1 MRRVGLDSVLLIV
14 LLTSMSLISLGGFQ
28 TLAAENAQTT
38 NVATSVHMV
47 VNPNPAGLGQ
57 TFRVN
62 ITVEPPPPT
71 LNSFFKKIN
80 IHIMKPDGN
89 IDVITVSTEPRSYQ
103 DFSYDS
109 VWFEYVPDQ
118 VGTWNLYADYTGDT
132 YADGSIVYLPAR
144 SQTVKLTITNEY
156 DPQPTPAKRISVISI
171 SAKNSANSNLM
182 AITGSLTNPG
192 AIGISDGSVQL
203 SYALSNDTSWTYIG
217 SCLTD
222 NQGKYSYQWTNPVS
236 GTYTLKAEWFGNKA
250 FLEAS
255 NTLIVNSIPY
265 ENEQAF
271 VQSNSSIAQITYD
284 ATTGLSFTVSGEN
297 GTIGFSKVTIPKTF
311 MPEKEKIRVNI
322 DGKQINYEVSSSED
336 SWIITF
342 TYQHSTHQVTINTVA
357 DNSESSNTILGIDY
371 WMWITAIIVT
381 IALVGASG
389 VIVWLAK
396 TRKN

>member
-1 MRRVGLDSVLLIV
+1 MRRVGLGSVLLIV
-14 LLTSMSLISLGGFQ
+14 LLSIILTSFSSFQ

-38 NVATSVHMV
+38 SVATSVHLV

-62 ITVEPPPPT
+62 VTVEPTPPT
-71 LNSFFKKIN
+71 LNDFFKEIKIY
-80 IHIMKPDGN
+80 IMNPDGS
-89 IDVITVSTEPRSYQ
+89 IDVTTLSTDLRIYH

-109 VWFEYVPDQ
+109 IWFERVPDQ
-118 VGTWNLYADYTGDT
+118 VGTWTLYADYTGDT
-132 YADGSIVYLPAR
+132 YADGSIVYLPSR
-144 SQTVKLTITNEY
+144 SQTVKLTITNEL

-171 SAKNSANSNLM
+171 SAKNSANSNSM

-192 AIGISDGSVQL
+192 AIGIPAGSVQL

-222 NQGKYSYQWTNPVS
+222 NQGKYSYQWINPVS
-236 GTYTLKAEWFGNKA
+236 GTYTLKTEWFGNKD

-255 NTLIVNSIPY
+255 NTVMINSIPY

-284 ATTGLSFTVSGEN
+284 TTVGLSFTVSGEN
-297 GTIGFSKVTIPKTF
+297 GTVGFSKVTIPKSF
-311 MPEKEKIRVNI
+311 MPEKEKIKVNL
-322 DGKQINYEVSSSED
+322 DGTPINYEIASSED

-342 TYQHSTHQVTINTVA
+342 TYQHSTHQVTINTDA
-357 DNSESSNTILGIDY
+357 DNSQSSNTILGIDY
-371 WMWITAIIVT
+371 WMWITAIIVI
-381 IALVGASG
+381 IALIGASG
-389 VIVWLAK
+389 LIVWLAK

>member
-1 MRRVGLDSVLLIV
+1 MRKSALCSVLLIV
-14 LLTSMSLISLGGFQ
+14 LLTSISLISFSSSQ
-28 TLAAENAQTT
+28 TLAAENVQTT
-38 NVATSVHMV
+38 NVATSVHLV
-47 VNPNPAGLGQ
+47 VNPNPAGVGQ

-71 LNSFFKKIN
+71 LNDFFKEIKAYI
-80 IHIMKPDGN
+80 IKPDGH
-89 IDVITVSTEPRSYQ
+89 IDVLTLSTEPRIYH

-118 VGTWNLYADYTGDT
+118 VGTWNLYANYTGDT

-156 DPQPTPAKRISVISI
+156 NPQPTPAKRISVISI
-171 SAKNSANSNLM
+171 SAKNSANSNSM

-192 AIGISDGSVQL
+192 AIGIPDGNVQL

-222 NQGKYSYQWTNPVS
+222 NQGKYSYQWTNPVT

-255 NTLIVNSIPY
+255 NTLMVNSIPY

-271 VQSNSSIAQITYD
+271 VQSNSTIAQITYN
-284 ATTGLSFTVSGEN
+284 ATLGLSFTVSGES
-297 GTIGFSKVTIPKTF
+297 GTAVFQK
-311 MPEKEKIRVNI
+311 
-322 DGKQINYEVSSSED
+322 
-336 SWIITF
+336 
-342 TYQHSTHQVTINTVA
+342 
-357 DNSESSNTILGIDY
+357 
-371 WMWITAIIVT
+371 
-381 IALVGASG
+381 
-389 VIVWLAK
+389 
-396 TRKN
+396 